1 MFGRRLSEKD
11 AAGFRSHILEPEEFL
26 TLTQAASR
34 IRSIMGGVHW
44 EKDFAP
50 RSLSRSYQQAAEA
63 KQATATSSGPGVAAS
78 PQAIK
83 SGFLPEGRKP
93 PPTAVI
99 PPFRASPLPEDHMN
113 KSVLTIA
120 AIAALAMPESGMAS
134 ALPRT
139 GPEPTE
145 AEMRAAV
152 EGKTDAMKEHFQHL
166 ERPLPEYAGRLQ
178 HRRPAL
184 PVRNLRHSGRQQHQ
198 GWRIQENTVP
208 PPASGLGVPVYHSH
222 GYGRVWTFSK

>member
-1 MFGRRLSEKD
+1 
-11 AAGFRSHILEPEEFL
+11 
-26 TLTQAASR
+26 
-34 IRSIMGGVHW
+34 MGGVHW

-63 KQATATSSGPGVAAS
+63 KQDCRDLIRPGVAAS

-83 SGFLPEGRKP
+83 SGFLPKGGKP

-120 AIAALAMPESGMAS
+120 AIAALAMPESGMA
-134 ALPRT
+134 AQQIPRT

-145 AEMRAAV
+145 AEMRAAMKAKPMLD
-152 EGKTDAMKEHFQHL
+152 EGAFPASGSQCQNMQ
-166 ERPLPEYAGRLQ
+166 GGSSIV
-178 HRRPAL
+178 RPAL
-184 PVRNLRHSGRQQHQ
+184 PVWHLRHSGGQQDQ
-198 GWRIQENTVP
+198 GWRIQERSVP
-208 PPASGLGVPVYHSH
+208 PRASGLGVPVYHSAWIWAILDVVGTNAPPPH
-222 GYGRVWTFSK
+222 VKRFVKTPQGWQAYDS